1 MEEEADFLRDD
12 IEIKF
17 KEQEFLRDDA
27 EIKFKEQ
34 DFAGAL
40 WLANMAADMH
50 PDFPGIQQY
59 IAAYSI
65 HVAAYESTI
74 KHNNVR
80 VPDWY
85 RMLDIHDDLYD
96 VDIDTIKKQYKRMAL
111 LVHPDKNS
119 SAAAESAFKLL
130 QDALELLSDPEK
142 RQIYEIKR
150 YHSREEPTKPPAAE
164 NKEKKREPTKP
175 AAASTSASPSSKQRD
190 GKVKKPS
197 VKHRRSGVSKKERK
211 INRIEADRE
220 GGHPS
225 SYYEYVPEDAWTDDE
240 EEEAG
245 EEEMTSEIIRPC
257 PTCIYPCYAKT
268 CEEVA
273 VLDCRRCD
281 RKFTFCLKKTFFC
294 S

>member
-1 MEEEADFLRDD
+1 MEEEAEFLRDD
-12 IEIKF
+12 REIKF

-40 WLANMAADMH
+40 WLANMAADMNM
-50 PDFPGIQQY
+50 G
-59 IAAYSI
+59 I

-80 VPDWY
+80 VPEWY

-96 VDIDTIKKQYKRMAL
+96 VDIDTIKKLYKRMAL

-197 VKHRRSGVSKKERK
+197 VKHRRNGVCKKERK
-211 INRIEADRE
+211 INRVEADRE
-220 GGHPS
+220 AGHPS
-225 SYYEYVPEDAWTDDE
+225 SYYEYVPEDAWADE

-245 EEEMTSEIIRPC
+245 VEEMTREIIRPC
-257 PTCIYPCYAKT
+257 PTCIYPCYAQTNEK
-268 CEEVA
+268 VA
-273 VLDCRRCD
+273 VLNCRRCD